1 MTVRDPKDEIMN
13 QQLAGINNIFKGNTL
28 LLNLI
33 EIEKVSNTI
42 IPDKH
47 DIWTEGAR
55 TILEGLLVY
64 ALLSGKVEKE
74 ELRGILNA
82 SLYNKRRYL
91 MSAGEKGKQALQYL
105 NYCESPLAA
114 MGFNCTL
121 LKYSS
126 SLEL

>member
-13 QQLAGINNIFKGNTL
+13 QQLAGIHNIFKGNTL
-28 LLNLI
+28 LINLI
-33 EIEKVSNTI
+33 EIEKFSSSV
-42 IPDKH
+42 IPEKH

-64 ALLSGKVEKE
+64 ALLSGKVEREDIKE
-74 ELRGILNA
+74 IFYA

-91 MSAGEKGKQALQYL
+91 MSAGEKGKLALQYL

-121 LKYSS
+121 LKYSCN
-126 SLEL
+126 LGL